1 MKNKFLTASE
11 NMSPEYCC
19 TVVRLGEI
27 QEIPGAKTVAKT
39 LVNGRTIVIGKNQKE
54 GDVMVYVSNE
64 SELNRDFLS
73 VNNMF
78 QNVEFNANAIEV
90 QTWLEENKDISE
102 DEKKEYLQQ
111 HRGYFDDKGRVRMKK
126 LAGEVSMGILLSVD
140 SLKTWCPM
148 LDVDFDSLVGYD
160 FDTLNGELMVKAY
173 VPKVKQRPERTSKD
187 GRRNKKL
194 LKYDRLIPG
203 QFSFHYD
210 TNLFEKN
217 VHRFKPE
224 DIVTI
229 TNKLHGTSYIIGNVL
244 VNKPKWSGWYEK
256 IFLYLPKI
264 LRFTKKDYDVIY
276 SSRSV
281 IKNST
286 INNGK
291 VGYSAGLDA
300 CFNKYYELLKEYIPQ
315 GITIYGE
322 IFGYCEG
329 SNSFIQTVGKGYDY
343 RCNPGENKLM
353 IYRVSVMGEDGIKR
367 DMNVLEVKQ
376 FTEELIEKINASGRE
391 DIAKR
396 LHPIDIF
403 YHGRLGDLYPDIQ
416 TDTHWHE
423 NLLERM
429 KNDKDT
435 FGMEMNEP
443 MCRNAVPRE
452 GIVLR
457 IQDDPVNEAFK
468 LKCLK
473 FLGKEAQEIDKGIV
487 SDEEM
492 IEKYSE

>member
-54 GDVMVYVSNE
+54 GDVMIYVSNE

-148 LDVDFDSLVGYD
+148 LDVDFNSLVGLD

-173 VPKVKQRPERTSKD
+173 VPKVKQRPERASKD

-224 DIVTI
+224 DVVTVSNKIHGCVERNTIVETAEYG
-229 TNKLHGTSYIIGNVL
+229 KLEIG
-244 VNKPKWSGWYEK
+244 K
-256 IFLYLPKI
+256 IV
-264 LRFTKKDYDVIY
+264 D
-276 SSRSV
+276 
-281 IKNST
+281 
-286 INNGK
+286 
-291 VGYSAGLDA
+291 
-300 CFNKYYELLKEYIPQ
+300 
-315 GITIYGE
+315 
-322 IFGYCEG
+322 
-329 SNSFIQTVGKGYDY
+329 
-343 RCNPGENKLM
+343 
-353 IYRVSVMGEDGIKR
+353 
-367 DMNVLEVKQ
+367 
-376 FTEELIEKINASGRE
+376 EKINCNIKAYDTILKE
-391 DIAKR
+391 DVFV
-396 LHPIDIF
+396 PIDDF
-403 YHGRLGDLYPDIQ
+403 Y
-416 TDTHWHE
+416 
-423 NLLERM
+423 LL
-429 KNDKDT
+429 KNDGEWYEIELEDGRKITITGNNPVWLPVLNSYRRVDELI
-435 FGMEMNEP
+435 GNEYLQ
-443 MCRNAVPRE
+443 V
-452 GIVLR
+452 
-457 IQDDPVNEAFK
+457 
-468 LKCLK
+468 
-473 FLGKEAQEIDKGIV
+473 
-487 SDEEM
+487 DE
-492 IEKYSE
+492 

>member
-54 GDVMVYVSNE
+54 GDVMIYVSNE

-78 QNVEFNANAIEV
+78 QNVELNANAIEV
-90 QTWLEENKDISE
+90 QTWLEENKDISD

-140 SLKTWCPM
+140 NLKTWCPM
-148 LDVDFDSLVGYD
+148 LDVDFNELIGYD

-173 VPKVKQRPERTSKD
+173 VPKVKQMPERGSRNAK
-187 GRRNKKL
+187 RNKKL
-194 LKYDRLIPG
+194 LKFERLIPG
-203 QFSFHYD
+203 QFAFHYD

-217 VHRFKPE
+217 AHRFNPE
-224 DIVTI
+224 DVVTVS
-229 TNKLHGTSYIIGNVL
+229 NKIHGTSYIIGNVL
-244 VNKPKWSGWYEK
+244 VNKPKWSGWYDK

-264 LRFTKKDYDVIY
+264 LKFTKKDYDVIY

-286 INNGK
+286 INNKK
-291 VGYSAGLDA
+291 VGYSSGLDA
-300 CFNKYYELLKEYIPQ
+300 CFNKYYELLKDYIPE
-315 GITIYGE
+315 GVTLYGE
-322 IFGYCEG
+322 IFGYQEG

-343 RCNPGENKLM
+343 RCNPGENKFM
-353 IYRVSVMGEDGIKR
+353 IYRVSVMHEDGVKR
-367 DMNVLEVKQ
+367 DMNVIDVKK
-376 FTEELIEKINASGRE
+376 FTEELIEKIKLSGRE
-391 DIAKR
+391 DIASR
-396 LHPIDIF
+396 IHPIDIF
-403 YHGRLGDLYPDIQ
+403 YHGKLADLYHDIK
-416 TDTHWHE
+416 TDTHWHA

-429 KNDKDT
+429 KNDKTT

-457 IQDDPVNEAFK
+457 IHDDPVNEAFK

-473 FLGKEAQEIDKGIV
+473 FLGKEAQEIDKGVI